1 MHLQREKCVLQLSGC
16 KVTVASFLKGKHWRL
31 KLSVHL
37 ITQFTVFLWCVC
49 AVKCRPA
56 RPDILRD
63 YAKVEVAFRVVGNKL
78 ERRCS
83 QSNAWLYILLIIFH
97 SLLPCPYT
105 SKKGERDTVC
115 KSDQDTRWHCMLLQT
130 TILLFTFHFLSVVFV
145 LLSVLRLLCFMF
157 SSACFLSTSFRI
169 FRFGFWDFV
178 FGHDLRSTEDKA
190 WSVSSKDH
198 DLA

>member
-1 MHLQREKCVLQLSGC
+1 MLLNAGLQDQTSFGIMLKLRLLSELFGINWKGDVHGRTLAYTFC
-16 KVTVASFLKGKHWRL
+16 SLFFIAYYLVHIPARKGK
-31 KLSVHL
+31 
-37 ITQFTVFLWCVC
+37 
-49 AVKCRPA
+49 
-56 RPDILRD
+56 
-63 YAKVEVAFRVVGNKL
+63 E
-78 ERRCS
+78 
-83 QSNAWLYILLIIFH
+83 
-97 SLLPCPYT
+97 
-105 SKKGERDTVC
+105 TVC

-178 FGHDLRSTEDKA
+178 FGHVLRSTEDKA

>member
-1 MHLQREKCVLQLSGC
+1 MLLNAGLQDQTSFGIMLKLRLLSELFGINWKGDVHGRTLDYTFC
-16 KVTVASFLKGKHWRL
+16 SLFFIAYYLVHIPARKGK
-31 KLSVHL
+31 
-37 ITQFTVFLWCVC
+37 
-49 AVKCRPA
+49 
-56 RPDILRD
+56 
-63 YAKVEVAFRVVGNKL
+63 E
-78 ERRCS
+78 
-83 QSNAWLYILLIIFH
+83 
-97 SLLPCPYT
+97 
-105 SKKGERDTVC
+105 TVC

-178 FGHDLRSTEDKA
+178 FGHVLRSTEDKA

>member
-1 MHLQREKCVLQLSGC
+1 MLLNAGLQDQTSFGIMLKLRLLSELLGINWKGDVHSRTLDYTFC
-16 KVTVASFLKGKHWRL
+16 SLFFIAYYLVHIPARKGK
-31 KLSVHL
+31 
-37 ITQFTVFLWCVC
+37 
-49 AVKCRPA
+49 
-56 RPDILRD
+56 
-63 YAKVEVAFRVVGNKL
+63 E
-78 ERRCS
+78 
-83 QSNAWLYILLIIFH
+83 
-97 SLLPCPYT
+97 
-105 SKKGERDTVC
+105 TVC

-178 FGHDLRSTEDKA
+178 FGHVLRSTEDKA

>member
-1 MHLQREKCVLQLSGC
+1 MLLNAGLQDQTSFGIMLKLRLLSELLGINWKGDVHGRTLAYTFC
-16 KVTVASFLKGKHWRL
+16 SLFFIAYYFVHIPARKGK
-31 KLSVHL
+31 
-37 ITQFTVFLWCVC
+37 
-49 AVKCRPA
+49 
-56 RPDILRD
+56 
-63 YAKVEVAFRVVGNKL
+63 E
-78 ERRCS
+78 
-83 QSNAWLYILLIIFH
+83 
-97 SLLPCPYT
+97 
-105 SKKGERDTVC
+105 TVC

-178 FGHDLRSTEDKA
+178 FGHVLRSTEDKA